1 MPSNDDIPPTQKT
14 QRELPPVGA
23 FGGSLSAALAV
34 VTLIAPEWIE
44 LLSGFHSDGGNRG
57 LEWAI
62 VVATAVIAIVCFW
75 WAGVEWKHARF
86 SEVTHHG

>member
-1 MPSNDDIPPTQKT
+1 MRLQFW
-14 QRELPPVGA
+14 GA
-23 FGGSLSAALAV
+23 LAGGGLSAVLAV
-34 VTLIAPEWIE
+34 VTLVSREWIE
-44 LLSGFHSDGGNRG
+44 FLFGVDPDGGNGG

-62 VVATAVIAIVCFW
+62 VAATAVIAIVCFW